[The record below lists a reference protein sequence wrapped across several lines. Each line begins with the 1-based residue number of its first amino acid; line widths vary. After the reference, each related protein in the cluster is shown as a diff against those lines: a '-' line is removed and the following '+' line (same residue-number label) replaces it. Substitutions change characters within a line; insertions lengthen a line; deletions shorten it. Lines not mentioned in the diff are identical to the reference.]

1 MSKHNEYTDLYQEEH
16 EKMDQINDLMD
27 EFYTISAEY
36 SLVPE
41 IDPGIG
47 EWSPEKE
54 TGLVDA
60 IRIEEEVQGLE
71 GEIREIK
78 KKRGV
83 IKSERR
89 CK

>member
-1 MSKHNEYTDLYQEEH
+1 MSKQNEYADLYQAEH

-36 SLVPE
+36 SLLPE
-41 IDPGIG
+41 TDPGIG

-60 IRIEEEVQGLE
+60 MRIEEEVQALE
-71 GEIREIK
+71 IEVRDIK
-78 KKRGV
+78 KKRRV
-83 IKSERR
+83 LKSEL
-89 CK
+89 

>member
-1 MSKHNEYTDLYQEEH
+1 MSKQNEYADLYQAEH
-16 EKMDQINDLMD
+16 ENIDQINDLMD
-27 EFYTISAEY
+27 EFYTILAEY

-60 IRIEEEVQGLE
+60 MRIEEEVQALE
-71 GEIREIK
+71 IEIRKIK
-78 KKRGV
+78 KKNDAF
-83 IKSERR
+83 
-89 CK
+89 

>member
-1 MSKHNEYTDLYQEEH
+1 MFKQNEYMDIYQEVH

-27 EFYTISAEY
+27 EFYTISAEN
-36 SLVPE
+36 SLLPE

-60 IRIEEEVQGLE
+60 MRIEEEVQALE
-71 GEIREIK
+71 IEIRDIK
-78 KKRGV
+78 KKRRV
-83 IKSERR
+83 LKSEL
-89 CK
+89 

>member
-1 MSKHNEYTDLYQEEH
+1 MSEQNEYAYLYQEEY
-16 EKMDQINDLMD
+16 EKMGQINDLMD

-60 IRIEEEVQGLE
+60 IRIEEEVQALE

-78 KKRGV
+78 KKRRV
-83 IKSERR
+83 IKSEL
-89 CK
+89 

>member
-1 MSKHNEYTDLYQEEH
+1 MYKHNESAALYQEEH
-16 EKMDQINDLMD
+16 EKMGQINALMR
-27 EFYTISAEY
+27 ELYTISAEY

-60 IRIEEEVQGLE
+60 IRIEEEVQALE

-78 KKRGV
+78 KKRRV
-83 IKSERR
+83 IKSEL
-89 CK
+89 

>member
-1 MSKHNEYTDLYQEEH
+1 MSKQNEYVDLYQAEH

-27 EFYTISAEY
+27 EFYTISAEH
-36 SLVPE
+36 SLLPE

-60 IRIEEEVQGLE
+60 IRIEEEVQALE
-71 GEIREIK
+71 GEIREIR
-78 KKRGV
+78 KKRRV
-83 IKSERR
+83 LKSEL
-89 CK
+89 